1 MEPKRAKISPEN
13 AIPEFKQLLL
23 RADSVEVIHD
33 AVKQM
38 SAIIEMQIKNSL
50 GDANYER
57 VIEGLGTVR
66 EELVGFEE
74 PALYNDLLRRLKE
87 KILKEE
93 LGGDRRELWWL
104 VRKGR
109 IGLVD
114 SATSDRS
121 EVSEKE
127 AQEVS
132 GDNRLCSDG
141 LADLSF

>member
-114 SATSDRS
+114 STTSDRS

-132 GDNRLCSDG
+132 KQPCLFG
-141 LADLSF
+141 

>member
-1 MEPKRAKISPEN
+1 M
-13 AIPEFKQLLL
+13 

-38 SAIIEMQIKNSL
+38 GAIIEMQIKNSL

-74 PALYNDLLRRLKE
+74 PALYNDLLRKLKE

-114 SATSDRS
+114 STTSDRS

-132 GDNRLCSDG
+132 EATMSVRMIL
-141 LADLSF
+141 LT